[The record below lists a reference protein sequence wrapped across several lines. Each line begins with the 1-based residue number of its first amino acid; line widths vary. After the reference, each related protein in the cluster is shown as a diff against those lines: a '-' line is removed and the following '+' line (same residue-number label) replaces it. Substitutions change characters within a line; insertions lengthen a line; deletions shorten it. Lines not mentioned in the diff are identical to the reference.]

1 MPLLRHALFFT
12 VFLFF
17 IAQDSRED
25 LESSPRNTRRRVF
38 NTIDQRGEIM
48 PDREYLALYRKYRPN
63 DFDDVRG
70 RDAIVRTL
78 KNQIISDRIG
88 HSYLFCGTRGTGKTT
103 IARIFARAVNCEN
116 QRDGNPCGECPTCRA
131 IAAEAN
137 LNVTELDAASNNSVD
152 DIRNIVEQVEYS
164 PTQGRFRVFIIDE
177 VHMLSNAAFNA
188 LLKTLEEPPSYVIFI
203 LATTEPN
210 KLPVTILSRCQRYD
224 FGRLS
229 SEIIEGRLREVA
241 EMEDLQVEEKA
252 FRYIASA
259 ADGSMRDGLSLLDQC
274 NAFNYGGGEL
284 TYERT
289 LEILGAVDTRVFSQL
304 YRGIHEGKVRDALA
318 VLDEILLQGRE
329 LMQFVTDFTW
339 YLRNLMLLKASEET
353 ARSLDISADYLRM
366 MIEEARMSDME
377 EIMRCISLFSALPD
391 LIRYSPNRRILTEM
405 TIIRAC
411 RSAMDE
417 GAEGGGIL
425 PLENIKNRIREME
438 QQLYHN
444 ETAIDALMKGGA
456 PAGGFGGDF
465 SDSADFPGGT
475 AAGYGA
481 GGTGGAG
488 PSAHA
493 RQSSSGTAGDQGESG
508 TGTSAGVR
516 QELPPAL
523 PEEIKKLAENW
534 SKYASETPPG
544 SRRLALSQAR
554 LSLGDHGQLLIV
566 FAKEYG
572 NPYIYQRK
580 DDDELSRARVDN
592 DRRELQGFLQ
602 RKVGK
607 ALEIEYRVLDRGRR
621 ITDNYVDL
629 LSLVDSGAITMPIET
644 EDE

>member
-1 MPLLRHALFFT
+1 
-12 VFLFF
+12 
-17 IAQDSRED
+17 
-25 LESSPRNTRRRVF
+25 
-38 NTIDQRGEIM
+38 M
-48 PDREYLALYRKYRPN
+48 PDQEYLALYRKYRPN

-78 KNQIISDRIG
+78 KNQIISGRIG

-116 QRDGNPCGECPTCRA
+116 QKDGNPCGECATCRA

-137 LNVTELDAASNNSVD
+137 LNVMELDAASNNSVD
-152 DIRNIVEQVEYS
+152 DIRSIVDQVEYS

-210 KLPVTILSRCQRYD
+210 KLPITILSRCQRYD

-229 SEIIEGRLREVA
+229 SEIIEDRLREVA
-241 EMEDLQVEEKA
+241 QMESLQVEDKV

-289 LEILGAVDTRVFSQL
+289 LEILGAVDTRVFGEL
-304 YRGIHEGKVRDALA
+304 YRGIHNGKAADALA
-318 VLDEILLQGRE
+318 VLDEILMQGRE

-339 YLRNLMLLKASEET
+339 YLRNLMLLKASEDT
-353 ARSLDISADYLRM
+353 ARSLDISADNLRL
-366 MIEEARMSDME
+366 MIEEARMSEME
-377 EIMRCISLFSALPD
+377 EIMRCISLFSSLPD

-411 RSAMDE
+411 RAAMDD

-425 PLENIKNRIREME
+425 PLEKIKTRIREME
-438 QQLYHN
+438 MQLYNN
-444 ETAIDALMKGGA
+444 ETTIDALIKRGLSGE
-456 PAGGFGGDF
+456 FGGGF
-465 SDSADFPGGT
+465 SDSAAAAAGSFDGGARGNVRSMTTAPPGGGNRNST
-475 AAGYGA
+475 GQSSAGQNS
-481 GGTGGAG
+481 GGAG
-488 PSAHA
+488 SAPGA
-493 RQSSSGTAGDQGESG
+493 ETAG
-508 TGTSAGVR
+508 TR

-523 PEEIKKLAENW
+523 PDEIKKLAENW

-580 DDDELSRARVDN
+580 DDDEVSRSRVDN

-607 ALEIEYRVLDRGRR
+607 ALEIEYRVLDRGSR

>member
-1 MPLLRHALFFT
+1 
-12 VFLFF
+12 
-17 IAQDSRED
+17 
-25 LESSPRNTRRRVF
+25 
-38 NTIDQRGEIM
+38 M
-48 PDREYLALYRKYRPN
+48 PDQEYLALYRKYRPN
-63 DFDDVRG
+63 NFDDVRG

-78 KNQIISDRIG
+78 KNQIISGRIG

-116 QRDGNPCGECPTCRA
+116 QKDGNPCGECATCRA

-152 DIRNIVEQVEYS
+152 DIRAIVDQVEYS
-164 PTQGRFRVFIIDE
+164 PTQGRYRVFIIDE

-188 LLKTLEEPPSYVIFI
+188 LLKTLEEPPSYAIFI

-229 SEIIEGRLREVA
+229 TDVIEGRLREVA
-241 EMEDLQVEEKA
+241 QMEGLEVEDKA
-252 FRYIASA
+252 FRYIAGA

-274 NAFNYGGGEL
+274 NAFNYGGGAL

-289 LEILGAVDTRVFSQL
+289 LEILGAVDTRVFGEL
-304 YRGIHEGKVRDALA
+304 YLGIHDGKVADALK

-353 ARSLDISADYLRM
+353 ARSLDISADNLRL
-366 MIEEARMSDME
+366 MIDQARMSDME
-377 EIMRCISLFSALPD
+377 EIMRYIKVFSALPD

-417 GAEGGGIL
+417 GTEDGEAL
-425 PLENIKNRIREME
+425 LLDKIKNRVREME
-438 QQLYHN
+438 TRLYNN
-444 ETAIDALMKGGA
+444 EMTIETLAAGGTVSA
-456 PAGGFGGDF
+456 GAAGAGGGFGTGA
-465 SDSADFPGGT
+465 SGLSGGT
-475 AAGYGA
+475 PNRAAGA
-481 GGTGGAG
+481 AA
-488 PSAHA
+488 S
-493 RQSSSGTAGDQGESG
+493 
-508 TGTSAGVR
+508 SAGSGSKQPAVA

-523 PEEIKKLAENW
+523 PDEIREIAANW
-534 SKYASETPPG
+534 SRYASEAPQG
-544 SRRLALSQAR
+544 SRRLALRNAR
-554 LSLGDHGQLLIV
+554 LSLGDKGQLLII
-566 FAKEYG
+566 FEKEYG
-572 NPYIYQRK
+572 NPYMYQRK
-580 DDDELSRARVDN
+580 DDNGESTARVNN
-592 DRRELQGFLQ
+592 DRRELQQFLQ
-602 RKVGK
+602 GKVGK
-607 ALEIEYRVLDRGRR
+607 AIEIEYRVLDRGGR

-629 LSLVDSGAITMPIET
+629 LSLVEPGAIQMSVEM
-644 EDE
+644 EDM

>member
-1 MPLLRHALFFT
+1 
-12 VFLFF
+12 
-17 IAQDSRED
+17 
-25 LESSPRNTRRRVF
+25 
-38 NTIDQRGEIM
+38 M
-48 PDREYLALYRKYRPN
+48 PDEKYLALYRKYRPN

-78 KNQIISDRIG
+78 KNQIISGRIG

-103 IARIFARAVNCEN
+103 IARIFARAANCEN

-131 IAAEAN
+131 IQAEAN

-152 DIRNIVEQVEYS
+152 DIRSIVDQVEYS

-229 SEIIEGRLREVA
+229 TDVIEGRLREVA
-241 EMEDLQVEEKA
+241 QMEGLEVEEKT
-252 FRYIASA
+252 FRYIAGA

-274 NAFNYGGGEL
+274 NAFNYGGGAL

-289 LEILGAVDTRVFSQL
+289 LEILGAVDTRVFGDL
-304 YRGIHEGKVRDALA
+304 YLGIHDGKVADALR

-353 ARSLDISADYLRM
+353 AKSLDISADNLRLM
-366 MIEEARMSDME
+366 LDQARMSDME
-377 EIMRCISLFSALPD
+377 EIMRYIKVFSALPD

-417 GAEGGGIL
+417 GAEDGEAL
-425 PLENIKNRIREME
+425 LLDKIKNRVREME
-438 QQLYHN
+438 TRLYNN
-444 ETAIDALMKGGA
+444 EMTIETLA
-456 PAGGFGGDF
+456 AGGNVFAG
-465 SDSADFPGGT
+465 SA
-475 AAGYGA
+475 GA
-481 GGTGGAG
+481 GGAFGAG
-488 PSAHA
+488 AAGLSGI
-493 RQSSSGTAGDQGESG
+493 QNDSSGASATESAS
-508 TGTSAGVR
+508 SAGGRLKQPAVA

-523 PEEIKKLAENW
+523 PDEIREIVANW
-534 SKYASETPPG
+534 SRYASEAPQG
-544 SRRLALSQAR
+544 SRRLALRNAR
-554 LSLGDHGQLLIV
+554 LSLGDKGQLLII
-566 FAKEYG
+566 FEKEYG
-572 NPYIYQRK
+572 NPYMYQRK
-580 DDDELSRARVDN
+580 DDNGESTARVNN
-592 DRRELQGFLQ
+592 DRRELQQFLQ
-602 RKVGK
+602 GKVGK
-607 ALEIEYRVLDRGRR
+607 AIEIEYRVLDRGGR

-629 LSLVDSGAITMPIET
+629 LSLVEPGAIQMSVEM
-644 EDE
+644 EDM

>member
-1 MPLLRHALFFT
+1 
-12 VFLFF
+12 
-17 IAQDSRED
+17 
-25 LESSPRNTRRRVF
+25 
-38 NTIDQRGEIM
+38 M
-48 PDREYLALYRKYRPN
+48 PDEKYLALYRKYRPN

-78 KNQIISDRIG
+78 KNQIISGRIG

-103 IARIFARAVNCEN
+103 IARIFARAANCEN

-131 IAAEAN
+131 IQAEAN

-152 DIRNIVEQVEYS
+152 DIRSIVDQVEYS

-229 SEIIEGRLREVA
+229 TDVIEGRLREVA
-241 EMEDLQVEEKA
+241 QMEGLEVEDKA
-252 FRYIASA
+252 FRYIAGA

-274 NAFNYGGGEL
+274 NAFNYGGGAL

-289 LEILGAVDTRVFSQL
+289 LEILGAVDTRVFGEL
-304 YRGIHEGKVRDALA
+304 YLGIHDGKVADALK

-353 ARSLDISADYLRM
+353 ARSLDISADNLRL
-366 MIEEARMSDME
+366 MIDQARMSDME
-377 EIMRCISLFSALPD
+377 EIMRYIKVFSALPD

-417 GAEGGGIL
+417 GAEDGEAL
-425 PLENIKNRIREME
+425 LLDKIKNRVREME
-438 QQLYHN
+438 TRIYNN
-444 ETAIDALMKGGA
+444 EMTIETLAAGGA
-456 PAGGFGGDF
+456 VSAGAAGAGGGFGAVAAGL
-465 SDSADFPGGT
+465 SGGT
-475 AAGYGA
+475 QNNAAGV
-481 GGTGGAG
+481 
-488 PSAHA
+488 SA
-493 RQSSSGTAGDQGESG
+493 SSVGSGSKQPAV
-508 TGTSAGVR
+508 A

-523 PEEIKKLAENW
+523 PDEIREIAANW
-534 SKYASETPPG
+534 SQYASEAPRG
-544 SRRLALSQAR
+544 SRRLALRNAR
-554 LSLGDHGQLLIV
+554 LSLGDKGQLLII
-566 FAKEYG
+566 FEKEYG
-572 NPYIYQRK
+572 NPYMYQRK
-580 DDDELSRARVDN
+580 DDNGESTARVNN
-592 DRRELQGFLQ
+592 DRRELQQFLQ
-602 RKVGK
+602 GKVGK
-607 ALEIEYRVLDRGRR
+607 AIEIEYRVLDRGGR

-629 LSLVDSGAITMPIET
+629 LSLVEPGAIQMSVDM
-644 EDE
+644 EDM

>member
-1 MPLLRHALFFT
+1 
-12 VFLFF
+12 
-17 IAQDSRED
+17 
-25 LESSPRNTRRRVF
+25 
-38 NTIDQRGEIM
+38 M

-465 SDSADFPGGT
+465 SDSADFPAGT

-488 PSAHA
+488 PSVQTS
-493 RQSSSGTAGDQGESG
+493 QSSSGTAGDQGESG

-644 EDE
+644 EEE

>member
-1 MPLLRHALFFT
+1 
-12 VFLFF
+12 
-17 IAQDSRED
+17 
-25 LESSPRNTRRRVF
+25 
-38 NTIDQRGEIM
+38 M
-48 PDREYLALYRKYRPN
+48 PDEKYLALYRKYRPN

-78 KNQIISDRIG
+78 KNQIISGRIG

-103 IARIFARAVNCEN
+103 IARIFARAANCEN

-131 IAAEAN
+131 IQAEAN

-152 DIRNIVEQVEYS
+152 DIRSIVDQVEYS

-229 SEIIEGRLREVA
+229 TDVIEGRLREVA
-241 EMEDLQVEEKA
+241 QMEGLEVEDKA
-252 FRYIASA
+252 FRYIAGA

-274 NAFNYGGGEL
+274 NAFNYGGGAL

-289 LEILGAVDTRVFSQL
+289 LEILGAVDTRVFGEL
-304 YRGIHEGKVRDALA
+304 YLGIHDGKVADALK

-353 ARSLDISADYLRM
+353 ARSLDISADNLRL
-366 MIEEARMSDME
+366 MIDQARMSDME
-377 EIMRCISLFSALPD
+377 EIMRYIKVFSALPD

-417 GAEGGGIL
+417 GAEDGEAL
-425 PLENIKNRIREME
+425 LLDKIKNRVREME
-438 QQLYHN
+438 TRIYNN
-444 ETAIDALMKGGA
+444 EMTIETLAAGGA
-456 PAGGFGGDF
+456 VSAGAAGAGGGFGAVAAGL
-465 SDSADFPGGT
+465 SGGT
-475 AAGYGA
+475 QNNAAGV
-481 GGTGGAG
+481 
-488 PSAHA
+488 SA
-493 RQSSSGTAGDQGESG
+493 SSVGSGSKQPAV
-508 TGTSAGVR
+508 A

-523 PEEIKKLAENW
+523 PDEIREIVANW
-534 SKYASETPPG
+534 SQYASEAPRG
-544 SRRLALSQAR
+544 SRRLALRNAR
-554 LSLGDHGQLLIV
+554 LSLGDKGQLLII
-566 FAKEYG
+566 FEKEYG
-572 NPYIYQRK
+572 NPYMYQRK
-580 DDDELSRARVDN
+580 DDNGESTARVNN
-592 DRRELQGFLQ
+592 DRRELQQFLQ
-602 RKVGK
+602 GKVGK
-607 ALEIEYRVLDRGRR
+607 AIEIEYRVLDRGGR

-629 LSLVDSGAITMPIET
+629 LSLVEPGAIQMSVDM
-644 EDE
+644 EDM